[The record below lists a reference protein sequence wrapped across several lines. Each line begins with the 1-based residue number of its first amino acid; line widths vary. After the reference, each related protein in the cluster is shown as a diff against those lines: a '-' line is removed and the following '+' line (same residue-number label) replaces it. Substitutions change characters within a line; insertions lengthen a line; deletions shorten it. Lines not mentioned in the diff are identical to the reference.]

1 MPQDVPRRVF
11 PVASGHVISC
21 AVVVP
26 AAPLLVPELVPG
38 TRLADD
44 VRAAAV
50 SAVSRLPPRWIAVGA
65 VDEGSA
71 PVTVDA
77 DRAGTFR
84 AFGAD
89 VVVPLGERAAGEPED
104 LPLPALVAAW
114 LRVRAG
120 AQSVRTELIAGDAD
134 PAECVTLGEKLAA
147 TDDLAADAGGPVG
160 LLVVGDGSARRGTA
174 PPGEED
180 ERSADFDEA
189 VAAAFA
195 NADPQ
200 ALLDID
206 PVLARELRVA
216 GRGPWQVLAGVARA
230 GGGAWRGELLY
241 SEAPRGVGY
250 HVARWE
256 AV

>member
-1 MPQDVPRRVF
+1 MPHHVPRKGW
-11 PVASGHVISC
+11 PVTSGRVISC

-38 TRLADD
+38 TRLADE
-44 VRAAAV
+44 VRPAAV
-50 SAVSRLPPRWIAVGA
+50 DAASRLPSRWVAVGA
-65 VDEGSA
+65 GDAGSA

-84 AFGAD
+84 AFGAE
-89 VVVPLGERAAGEPED
+89 VVVPLGAHAAGQPED

-120 AQSVRTELIAGDAD
+120 AESVRTELIAGDAS
-134 PAECVTLGEKLAA
+134 PADCVTLGEKLAA
-147 TDDLAADAGGPVG
+147 FDDGEPVG
-160 LLVVGDGSARRGTA
+160 LLVVGDGSARRDTA

-180 ERSADFDEA
+180 PRAEGFDAA
-189 VAAAFA
+189 VATALAR
-195 NADPQ
+195 ADTQ

-206 PVLARELRVA
+206 PALAAELRVA
-216 GRGPWQVLAGVARA
+216 GRAPWQVLAGFAR
-230 GGGAWRGELLY
+230 GGAWRGELLY

-250 HVARWE
+250 HVAHWE
-256 AV
+256 GA